1 MTDED
6 RRLGDGL
13 TVLTGFNLS
22 QINRASLGAAGIL
35 GSNDR

>member
-1 MTDED
+1 MTNED

-13 TVLTGFNLS
+13 TVLTRFNLS
-22 QINRASLGAAGIL
+22 QISWASFGAAGIL